1 MGKIQS
7 FHANSQR
14 ETAMVCYENEEDSNV
29 HCIPEEPPLIPRQ
42 PVDRRLQLRSLFDA
56 AVAAAQPALCLPPHL
71 PPRPKGRTIVIGAGK
86 ASAAMAR
93 ALEDHWDGPL
103 EGLVITRYGYEVPC
117 QRVEIVQAA
126 HPVPDAAGLAATQRI
141 RELVTGL
148 TADDLVIALISGG
161 GSSLLVAPGD
171 GLTLQDKQA
180 VNTALLKSGATIS
193 EMNCVR
199 RHLSAVKG
207 GRLAA
212 ACHPAAVL
220 TLLISD
226 VPGDNPIDIASG
238 PTVADPTTCANAL
251 AIIDRYRIELP
262 PAVRAL
268 LDSGAGESVKPGDA
282 RLARAETRMI
292 TAPQMAL
299 EAAAQVARAAGLTP
313 HILGDSLEGE
323 ARDLGKALAGI
334 ARQVAVHGEPFQAPC
349 VLLSG
354 GESTVTLRG
363 QGRGGRNVEFLLA
376 LGVALDGLAGVYALA
391 GDTDGVDGAEEIAGA
406 LLTPDTLSRAWAAGI
421 NPRASLDA
429 NDGHGFFQALG
440 DSVITGPTLTNVNDF
455 RAILIEGGPAP

>member
-1 MGKIQS
+1 MTEKNQ
-7 FHANSQR
+7 
-14 ETAMVCYENEEDSNV
+14 T
-29 HCIPEEPPLIPRQ
+29 
-42 PVDRRLQLRSLFDA
+42 DRRPLLRSLFDA

-71 PPRPKGRTIVIGAGK
+71 PAQPKGRTIVVGAGK

-117 QRVEIVQAA
+117 QRIEIVQAA
-126 HPVPDAAGLAATQRI
+126 HPVPDAAGLQATQRI

-148 TADDLVIALISGG
+148 TPDDLVIALISGG

-171 GLTLQDKQA
+171 GLTLDDKRA
-180 VNTALLKSGATIS
+180 VNTALLQSGASIS

-199 RHLSAVKG
+199 RHLSSIKG

-212 ACHPAAVL
+212 ACHPAQVL

-238 PTVADPTTCANAL
+238 PTVADPTTCADAL
-251 AIIDRYRIELP
+251 AIVTRYRIDLP

-282 RLARAETRMI
+282 RLAGIETRMI

-299 EAAAQVARAAGLTP
+299 EAAAQVACAAGLTP
-313 HILGDSLEGE
+313 WILGDSLEGE
-323 ARDLGKALAGI
+323 ARDMGKALAGI
-334 ARQVAVHGEPFQAPC
+334 ARQVAVHGQPFQAPC

-363 QGRGGRNVEFLLA
+363 KGRGGRNVEFLLA
-376 LGVALDGLAGVYALA
+376 LGVALDGLGGVHALA

-406 LLTPDTLSRAWAAGI
+406 LLATDTLARAWALGI

-440 DSVITGPTLTNVNDF
+440 DSVVTGPTLTNVNDF
-455 RAILIEGGPAP
+455 RAIIIDALPARV